1 MKLLTELYKI
11 PAKTGNEEQIKSFIL
26 EKVKDIPM
34 QVVTDQI
41 GNLFFIKGT
50 AESYPCVA
58 AHLDEVHLPC
68 ERDIVVDGDVIYAVD
83 KANERVGCGADD
95 KNGLWMIIQLLR
107 TEPVLKVALFVLE
120 EKVSDDI
127 LGCRGARACDL
138 SFFDDVRYILEID
151 RKGASDVVQIG
162 KDDTLLCPAD
172 FIPES
177 ILSQYGYQMVKGGK
191 TDVVELKMRGLGIPV
206 CNIGCGYYNAHT
218 SEEYTVFSEL
228 THALRFVQEILK
240 KV

>member
-1 MKLLTELYKI
+1 
-11 PAKTGNEEQIKSFIL
+11 
-26 EKVKDIPM
+26 
-34 QVVTDQI
+34 
-41 GNLFFIKGT
+41 
-50 AESYPCVA
+50 
-58 AHLDEVHLPC
+58 
-68 ERDIVVDGDVIYAVD
+68 
-83 KANERVGCGADD
+83 
-95 KNGLWMIIQLLR
+95 
-107 TEPVLKVALFVLE
+107 
-120 EKVSDDI
+120 
-127 LGCRGARACDL
+127 L
-138 SFFDDVRYILEID
+138 SFFDDVRYVLEID

-228 THALRFVQEILK
+228 THALHFVQEILK
-240 KV
+240 RV